1 MAGTVGS
8 LPACRFY
15 EHLQTDKLAL
25 AKLTLSYRR
34 MWEEGIE
41 ACCRH
46 GRLDVALQASSASLA
61 RLHRSAVSLLQP
73 LAQHATAMLSQGSNA
88 CCCQFRQFAPTTGC
102 CLQIFDDWKTASVTA
117 LFVQQSESG
126 TYPYLSR
133 VTLAFLQACCSS
145 QPAFQWRVYDVLA
158 QMRQQAEHIREAALD
173 RPKKTS
179 HHFLDACTTSEAT

>member
-1 MAGTVGS
+1 MPT
-8 LPACRFY
+8 CRFY
-15 EHLQTDKLAL
+15 QHLQTDKLAL

-34 MWEEGIE
+34 MWEEAIE

-46 GRLDVALQASSASLA
+46 SRLDVALQASCASLSNFQA
-61 RLHRSAVSLLQP
+61 SAMSLLQP
-73 LAQHATAMLSQGSNA
+73 LARHAAILSMTSCYCLFRMLVL
-88 CCCQFRQFAPTTGC
+88 TTGC
-102 CLQIFDDWKTASVTA
+102 CLQIFDDWKTASVAA

-179 HHFLDACTTSEAT
+179 HHFLDACTTSEAS